1 MAKKYSNYRV
11 FLKTITLLLIVG
23 VPSFVQAI
31 EAGPAEVESWLE
43 APLNASLPL
52 LDSNAYALDELS
64 VQVADEPSFVAS
76 GLEWMPLARQV
87 HAEIQEQAG
96 SRRIILRSSQAVTT
110 PWLDLLLVIDSP
122 EGQQQHAVTL
132 LFDPADYANYPLNQA
147 EADGVVS
154 SSSSGS
160 ETAEHLPRTEVR
172 VQEGDT
178 LWRIASR
185 SKPERAS
192 IQQMML
198 ALVAV
203 NPEFFPEG
211 NINSLRTGQALRL
224 PAEGQVQLRSADE
237 AAHAVQ
243 VMVAGEQRANTAV
256 PQSIP
261 VDVEVEA
268 PPAPELATAQIE
280 AELTRTMARFS
291 EQLEQSQASLLA
303 ANEEREQLRLEL
315 SELRHNLSQFI
326 ENSVLVEAS
335 PPMPLMVEAN
345 AAAQPIADVHD
356 APSSGVLRSIERYR
370 WPLIALGLV
379 LLLTGLI
386 WRRKR
391 REAEEPVAQAHL
403 RSASLAEPQ
412 VFKPSPPV
420 SSDLQASTHN
430 IPLSSGART
439 SSAASD
445 HFSSSASD
453 TVIPERGDAFGASYA
468 KSQAA
473 GLAGHGSRRYPQED
487 ALLLKGMDFKRV
499 EAPELTPSETLKKV
513 STARPIGTEWEI
525 EEVAFKPL
533 GRDNG

>member
-1 MAKKYSNYRV
+1 MAKKYSNYCV
-11 FLKTITLLLIVG
+11 FLKTIALLSIAG
-23 VPSFVQAI
+23 VPSFAQAI

-64 VQVADEPSFVAS
+64 VQVADEPSFIAS

-96 SRRIILRSSQAVTT
+96 SRRIILRASQAVTT

-147 EADGVVS
+147 EAGGVVS
-154 SSSSGS
+154 SSGS
-160 ETAEHLPRTEVR
+160 EMTEPLPRAEVR

-192 IQQMML
+192 VQQMML
-198 ALVAV
+198 ALVAA

-224 PAEGQVQLRSADE
+224 PAEGQVQLRSVDE

-256 PQSIP
+256 PQSLP

-280 AELTRTMARFS
+280 AELARAMARFT

-335 PPMPLMVEAN
+335 PPMPLMAEAN

-356 APSSGVLRSIERYR
+356 APSSGVLSSIERYQ

-420 SSDLQASTHN
+420 SSDLQAST
-430 IPLSSGART
+430 RK
-439 SSAASD
+439 
-445 HFSSSASD
+445 
-453 TVIPERGDAFGASYA
+453 PERGDAFGASYA

-525 EEVAFKPL
+525 EEVAFKPP

>member
-11 FLKTITLLLIVG
+11 FLKTITLLSIAG

-64 VQVADEPSFVAS
+64 VQVADEPAFVAS

-96 SRRIILRSSQAVTT
+96 SRRIILRSPQSVTT
-110 PWLDLLLVIDSP
+110 PWLDLLLVIHSP
-122 EGQQQHAVTL
+122 EGQKKHAVTL
-132 LFDPADYANYPLNQA
+132 LFDPVDYANYPLNQA
-147 EADGVVS
+147 EADGVAP
-154 SSSSGS
+154 SSGS
-160 ETAEHLPRTEVR
+160 EMTEPLPRAEVR

-192 IQQMML
+192 VQQMML

-224 PAEGQVQLRSADE
+224 PAAGQVQLRSADE

-243 VMVAGEQRANTAV
+243 VMVAGEQRANTTV

-261 VDVEVEA
+261 VDVEVET

-280 AELTRTMARFS
+280 AELTRAMAGFA
-291 EQLEQSQASLLA
+291 EQLEQSQASLLT

-326 ENSVLVEAS
+326 ENSVSVEAS
-335 PPMPLMVEAN
+335 PPVPLMAEAN
-345 AAAQPIADVHD
+345 AAAQPIADVHG
-356 APSSGVLRSIERYR
+356 APSSGVLSSIERYR
-370 WPLIALGLV
+370 WPFIALGLV
-379 LLLTGLI
+379 LLLTGLM

-403 RSASLAEPQ
+403 TGASLAEPQ
-412 VFKPSPPV
+412 VFKPSPPI
-420 SSDLQASTHN
+420 SNDLQTSTLN

-445 HFSSSASD
+445 HFSSSASG
-453 TVIPERGDAFGASYA
+453 TVIPERGDAFGANYA

-513 STARPIGTEWEI
+513 STARSIGAEWEI
-525 EEVAFKPL
+525 EEVAFKPQ